1 MDCRAICGLLISV
14 RTMKR
19 RDEPSSA
26 ASAVLDERHA
36 PPADF
41 DVQKVR
47 AQFPILSR
55 KIHGKP
61 LVYFDNAAT
70 TQKPKSVIETI
81 RRYYEGENANI
92 HRGVHTLSQ
101 EATTAYEQAR
111 EKIARFIN
119 APHSRQVIF
128 TRGTTDGINLVA
140 SSYGRKNLKA
150 GDEIILSAMEHH
162 SNIVPWQLIAEH
174 VGAKIRVIP
183 MNDRG
188 ELIMEEFDKLL
199 DDRTKIVS
207 VVHVSNSLGTINP
220 VRQIIQKAHA
230 RGAIV
235 VIDGAQW
242 VAHGRLDVQEL
253 DVDFYAFSGH
263 KIYGPTGIGALYG
276 KEKLLNDMPPYQGGG
291 DMISS
296 VTFEKTTYNALP
308 HKFEAGTPHIEGGIG
323 IGAAIDFINSI
334 GFDAIARHEHDL
346 LEHATKLISAI
357 SGVRVIGTALHKAG
371 VISFVVEN
379 PPMSPLDVG
388 MRLDADG
395 IAVRTGHHCCQ
406 PVMDRL
412 NISATTRA
420 SFAVYNTREEVEAL
434 AASLRRIVSSQSA
447 REVRTPAPVQAEL
460 QFPVASASSP
470 QAAADELLETFEFLS
485 DWEQRHQ
492 YLVEMGDKL
501 APMPA
506 DIKNESNRVRG
517 CMSTVHL
524 VSRKRPGSADVV
536 EFLAD
541 SDAAIVRGLI
551 WLLQKVFSGQST
563 KSVLAFDVESLLK
576 KLGLDQHLSMGR
588 RNGLA
593 GVIQRIRADASKIL
607 GKE

>member
-1 MDCRAICGLLISV
+1 
-14 RTMKR
+14 MKR

-26 ASAVLDERHA
+26 ASAVLDERHES
-36 PPADF
+36 PAGF
-41 DVQKVR
+41 DVRKIR

-70 TQKPKSVIETI
+70 TQKPKSVIDTI
-81 RRYYEGENANI
+81 RRYYEDENANI

-119 APHSRQVIF
+119 TPHSRQVIF

-162 SNIVPWQLIAEH
+162 SNIVPWQLIAEQ
-174 VGAKIRVIP
+174 VGATIRVIP

-188 ELIMEEFDKLL
+188 ELLMDEYDRLL
-199 DDRTKIVS
+199 SERTKIVS

-220 VRQIIQKAHA
+220 VREIIKTAHA
-230 RGAIV
+230 HGAIV
-235 VIDGAQW
+235 IVDGAQW
-242 VAHGRLDVQEL
+242 VAHGPLDVQEL

-296 VTFEKTTYNALP
+296 VTFEKTTYNTLP

-323 IGAAIDFINSI
+323 FGAAIDFVNSV

-346 LEHATKLISAI
+346 LAHATSLISEI
-357 SGVRVIGTALHKAG
+357 PGVRIIGTAAQKAG

-420 SFAVYNTREEVEAL
+420 SFAIYNTREEVEAL
-434 AASLRRIVSSQSA
+434 AGSLRRIVSRESA
-447 REVRTPAPVQAEL
+447 RDVRVPAAPQAEL
-460 QFPVASASSP
+460 QFPGASAASP
-470 QAAADELLETFEFLS
+470 QTAADELLETFEFLS

-501 APMPA
+501 PPMPME
-506 DIKNESNRVRG
+506 IKNESNRVRG

-524 VSRKRPGSADVV
+524 VSRRRPGSADVI

-551 WLLQKVFSGQST
+551 WLLQRVFAGQSA
-563 KSVLAFDVESLLK
+563 KSVLAFDIESLLK

-593 GVIQRIRADASKIL
+593 GMIQRIRADASRIA